1 MDWLERVAEIRK
13 ICNVPAPARNV
24 AIARVWVDE
33 TFLEL
38 FAFSGKL
45 LREGAVGLPNQPMF
59 QAFDIG
65 GHRRDLDSEYKILEA
80 IAEKYTNN
88 REVKGKIELFTE
100 REPCDSCE
108 YVMKQFRQT
117 FPNIQ
122 LNVHHG
128 NIG

>member
-59 QAFDIG
+59 QTFDIWWTPKRLRLG
-65 GHRRDLDSEYKILEA
+65 VQNIRSHSRKIYK
-80 IAEKYTNN
+80 
-88 REVKGKIELFTE
+88 
-100 REPCDSCE
+100 
-108 YVMKQFRQT
+108 
-117 FPNIQ
+117 
-122 LNVHHG
+122 
-128 NIG
+128 

>member
-13 ICNVPAPARNV
+13 ICNVPVPARNV

-59 QAFDIG
+59 QTFDIA
-65 GHRRDLDSEYKILEA
+65 GHRRDFFEYGCFHQSDVGRKLVHRQQPATTEGIL
-80 IAEKYTNN
+80 
-88 REVKGKIELFTE
+88 GGHSL
-100 REPCDSCE
+100 
-108 YVMKQFRQT
+108 
-117 FPNIQ
+117 
-122 LNVHHG
+122 HG
-128 NIG
+128 DI